1 MSDVPIQGE
10 SGPPGPLSRFLR
22 LAEWVEETFIAYMLA
37 AMTIIAFANVVVR
50 RVFGGSLIWALEL
63 TLNLFLYL
71 VLFGMAYVLR
81 KGAHIGVDVIVNLF
95 PHGARRWINVV
106 AGLISAVYATFFAW
120 TGYLVTAKFLSSSF
134 LRTVG
139 SDELDIPHW
148 FTYGFLT
155 FGFAYLA
162 ITIFAATAEVLTG
175 TRESI
180 TASHEAEDLVE
191 EATRKGS
198 AA

>member
-1 MSDVPIQGE
+1 MSDLRVQNE
-10 SGPPGPLSRFLR
+10 SGPSGPLSRFLR
-22 LAEWVEETFIAYMLA
+22 LAEWVEETFIAYLLA

-95 PHGARRWINVV
+95 PRAAQRWINVV
-106 AGLISAVYATFFAW
+106 AGLISAFYAILFAW
-120 TGYLVTAKFLSSSF
+120 TGYLVTGKFLSSSF

-162 ITIFAATAEVLTG
+162 ITIFAATAEVLAG

-191 EATRKGS
+191 EARKEG

>member
-1 MSDVPIQGE
+1 MSDLRVQDE
-10 SGPPGPLSRFLR
+10 SGPEGPLSRFLR
-22 LAEWVEETFIAYMLA
+22 LAEWVEETLIAYLLA
-37 AMTIIAFANVVVR
+37 AMTMIAFANVVVR

-95 PHGARRWINVV
+95 PRGARRWINVV
-106 AGLISAVYATFFAW
+106 AGLISAVYAMAFAW
-120 TGYLVTAKFLSSSF
+120 TGYLVSAKFLSSSF

-148 FTYGFLT
+148 FTYGFLGL
-155 FGFAYLA
+155 GFAYLA
-162 ITIFAATAEVLTG
+162 VTIFAATAEVLAG
-175 TRESI
+175 KRNSI
-180 TASHEAEDLVE
+180 TASHEAEEIVE
-191 EATRKGS
+191 ELARKEG

>member
-1 MSDVPIQGE
+1 MSDVHVHE
-10 SGPPGPLSRFLR
+10 SGPQGPLSRFLR
-22 LAEWVEETFIAYMLA
+22 LAEWVEETLIAYLLA
-37 AMTIIAFANVVVR
+37 AMTIVAFANVIVR

-81 KGAHIGVDVIVNLF
+81 KGVHIGVDVIVNLF
-95 PHGARRWINVV
+95 PRAAQRWINVV
-106 AGLISAVYATFFAW
+106 AGLISAGYAVAFAV
-120 TGYLVTAKFLSSSF
+120 TGYLVSAKFLSSSF

-139 SDELDIPHW
+139 TDELDIPHW

-155 FGFAYLA
+155 FGFTYLA
-162 ITIFAATAEVLTG
+162 VTIFFATVEVLTG
-175 TRESI
+175 KRESI
-180 TASHEAEDLVE
+180 TASHEAEELVE
-191 EATRKGS
+191 EVSRKEG

>member
-1 MSDVPIQGE
+1 MSDHSVPKE
-10 SGPPGPLSRFLR
+10 SGPSGPFSRFLR
-22 LAEWVEETFIAYMLA
+22 RAEWVEETLIAYLLA
-37 AMTIIAFANVVVR
+37 AMTIVAFANVIVR

-81 KGAHIGVDVIVNLF
+81 KGVHIGVDVVVNLF
-95 PHGARRWINVV
+95 PRPARRWINVL
-106 AGLISAVYATFFAW
+106 AGLITALYALVFAW
-120 TGYLVTAKFLSSSF
+120 TGYLVASKFLSSSF

-148 FTYGFLT
+148 FTYGFLSA
-155 FGFAYLA
+155 GFAYLA
-162 ITIFAATAEVLTG
+162 VTTFIATAEVISG
-175 TRESI
+175 KRSSI
-180 TASHEAEDLVE
+180 TASHEAEELVE
-191 EATRKGS
+191 EAAHKEG

>member
-1 MSDVPIQGE
+1 MQASAEDE

-22 LAEWVEETFIAYMLA
+22 LAEWVEETLIAYMLA
-37 AMTIIAFANVVVR
+37 AMTIIAFANVIVR

-95 PHGARRWINVV
+95 PSAAQRWINVV
-106 AGLISAVYATFFAW
+106 AGLISAAYAMAFAW
-120 TGYLVTAKFLSSSF
+120 TGFLVSAKFLSSSF

-148 FTYGFLT
+148 FTYGFLGL
-155 FGFAYLA
+155 GFAYLA
-162 ITIFAATAEVLTG
+162 VTIFAATAEVLTG
-175 TRESI
+175 KRKSI
-180 TASHEAEDLVE
+180 TASHEAEEMVE
-191 EATRKGS
+191 ELARKEG